1 MELKAGTFLQGDKY
15 KIVRSCGQGGFGI
28 TYEGEQKMLG
38 RVAIKEFFV
47 KDFCDR
53 DENTNS
59 VFVTTKSKI
68 ALVDSLEQKFFKEAK
83 SIFQLHHNN
92 IVRVT
97 DVFKENGTTY
107 YVMDYIYG
115 CTLAKQIANSPNHKL
130 AEDVAIN
137 YFKQICDALQY
148 IHSKKV
154 LHLDIKPENILI
166 DTSSG
171 DDRAILID
179 FGVSKQYDEVNGENN
194 STLLGMSSGYAPIE
208 QMENTIQH
216 FMPATDIYALG
227 ATFYKMVTGKNPPT
241 ISDIIMSANN
251 ISLPKNLSAV
261 SKTIIRNCMQLNAK
275 DRPQDIGA
283 VLSLLDNKSFISTLK
298 KWNISF
304 TKNDSDEKEIKKDNL
319 PLELDEVLPPPAD
332 DSTNIYATNVSLTG
346 SKEKPS
352 KKYLKNEA
360 RTSGPQKTSKRK
372 WLIWL
377 MCIMLSIIIIG
388 GIIYF
393 INNKSSVTPTSYED
407 SLRVDSTSKSI
418 QSEKTTETVSP
429 APEAVFAKKEFDDL
443 IQKADADA
451 ELDDDLE
458 CLTTALNHYNEALQL
473 NPPADMKA
481 EVEQKIKQVKLNI
494 SKLK

>member
-1 MELKAGTFLQGDKY
+1 MELKIGTLLQGDKY

-38 RVAIKEFFV
+38 RVAIKEFYV

-53 DENTNS
+53 DQNTNA
-59 VFVTTKSKI
+59 VFVTTKTKI
-68 ALVDSLEQKFFKEAK
+68 ALVDSLEKKFYKEAK
-83 SIFQLHHNN
+83 SIFKLHHNN

-107 YVMDYIYG
+107 YVMDYING
-115 CTLAKQIANSPNHKL
+115 STLAKQIENSPNHKL
-130 AEDVAIN
+130 EEDVAIS

-171 DDRAILID
+171 DNRAILID

-227 ATFYKMVTGKNPPT
+227 ATYYKMVTGKNPPT

-251 ISLPKNLSAV
+251 ISLPKNLNAV

-275 DRPQDIGA
+275 DRPQDIEA
-283 VLSLLDNKSFISTLK
+283 VLSLLDDKSFISTLK

-304 TKNDSDEKEIKKDNL
+304 AKKDSDEKEIKKDDL
-319 PLELDEVLPPPAD
+319 PSELDEVFLPSAD
-332 DSTNIYATNVSLTG
+332 DSTYIYETNVLLTG
-346 SKEKPS
+346 RKSESSESHLSRNIKASVPNKP
-352 KKYLKNEA
+352 L
-360 RTSGPQKTSKRK
+360 KRK
-372 WLIWL
+372 RLYWSIGAVLFV
-377 MCIMLSIIIIG
+377 LSIGCIV
-388 GIIYF
+388 YF
-393 INNKSSVTPTSYED
+393 MTHEMSVSTVED
-407 SLRVDSTSKSI
+407 NSISKPI
-418 QSEKTTETVSP
+418 QSEKTIDTMSSP
-429 APEAVFAKKEFDDL
+429 EEVFAKNEFEDL
-443 IQKADADA
+443 VKKADADA

-458 CLTTALNHYNEALQL
+458 CLTTALDNYNKALRL
-473 NPPADMKA
+473 NPPADLKA
-481 EVEQKIKQVKLNI
+481 KVEQKIKQVKYNI
-494 SKLK
+494 SKLKRN